1 MLGFYP
7 VGSEAVGGDLEATP
21 ETPPGGG
28 ETGTNYI
35 RCTLATHEGVP
46 HVNLGTLCW
55 ALFAQLSPAQFG
67 SPIAKGKHTMAA
79 GSAEVEI
86 AVPAAT
92 VPAGWYFLVLSDE
105 DGTTALAAPIL
116 VGP

>member
-7 VGSEAVGGDLEATP
+7 VGSEPLGGDVAAAS
-21 ETPPGGG
+21 ETPPGG

-35 RCTLATHEGVP
+35 RCTLATHDGVP
-46 HVNLGTLCW
+46 QANLATLCW
-55 ALFAQLSPAQFG
+55 ALFSQLSPAQFEA
-67 SPIAKGKHTMAA
+67 PVAKGKYTMTP
-79 GSAEVEI
+79 GSADVKI

-92 VPAGWYFLVLSDE
+92 VPSGWYFLVLSDE